1 MSKPWQLSKWR
12 KRRAE
17 FIEGKSCEWCGSHE
31 GPLIIHHP
39 QEKNTLSDE
48 KYESFDGALVLCK
61 RCHFALHKEMHLCPN
76 CKKKYVP
83 NKFDV
88 CFDCL
93 PSERKEAIKSRR
105 EEQMKLMTEISEEET
120 YETRLEYCG
129 NCDFHVEIDQELFCG
144 LAPKELCDHGLWVEN
159 GVRRFKSNG
168 KSH

>member
-1 MSKPWQLSKWR
+1 
-12 KRRAE
+12 
-17 FIEGKSCEWCGSHE
+17 
-31 GPLIIHHP
+31 
-39 QEKNTLSDE
+39 
-48 KYESFDGALVLCK
+48 
-61 RCHFALHKEMHLCPN
+61 MHLCPN

-93 PSERKEAIKSRR
+93 SPGMKKAIESKGKEMEKLAQ
-105 EEQMKLMTEISEEET
+105 EENEET
-120 YETRLEYCG
+120 RMEYCG

-144 LAPKELCDHGLWVEN
+144 LAPEKLCDHGLWVEN